1 IYTTIHTNTNTAGMP
16 NETSYI
22 AIHITLNP
30 HGLMHFIE
38 KAYALMGRPEA
49 AVLWFS
55 EEKNSIAV
63 SPAHPRVAGAFPF
76 TGHAQGARLNALP
89 FCRRWNITIDRA
101 QKFLDPDFDES
112 GIVHLDPKHTAT

>member
-1 IYTTIHTNTNTAGMP
+1 MEYTPGPTYTKYTGRP
-16 NETSYI
+16 NEARGR

-30 HGLMHFIE
+30 HGVMHFSE

-76 TGHAQGARLNALP
+76 TGHAQGARINALP
-89 FCRRWNITIDRA
+89 FCRDWNITVDRA
-101 QKFLDPDFDES
+101 QKFLDP
-112 GIVHLDPKHTAT
+112 